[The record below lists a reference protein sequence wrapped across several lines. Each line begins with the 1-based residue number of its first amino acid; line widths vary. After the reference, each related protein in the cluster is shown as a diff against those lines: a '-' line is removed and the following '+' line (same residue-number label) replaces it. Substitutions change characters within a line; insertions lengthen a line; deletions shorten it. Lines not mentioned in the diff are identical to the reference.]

1 VVRERAVRS
10 SVVVL
15 LEELIE
21 EVLQLRD
28 AGGRAAWA
36 GSHFFRVCWKRSTL
50 PWVCG

>member
-21 EVLQLRD
+21 QGLPLRD
-28 AGGRAAWA
+28 AGGLA
-36 GSHFFRVCWKRSTL
+36 GLGPSPL
-50 PWVCG
+50 LQGLLEAL